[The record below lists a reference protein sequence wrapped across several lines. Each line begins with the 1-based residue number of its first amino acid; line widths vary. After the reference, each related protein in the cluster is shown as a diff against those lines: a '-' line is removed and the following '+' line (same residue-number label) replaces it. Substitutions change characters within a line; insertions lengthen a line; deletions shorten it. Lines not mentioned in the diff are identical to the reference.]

1 MPTPKEDVIEV
12 AGRQVT
18 ISNPDKVFFP
28 KTGHTKIDLVRY
40 YMAVAEGALRGVD
53 GRPMALKRFV
63 NGAEGEA
70 FFQKRAPT
78 TRPEWIETVELSF
91 PSGRTAEEIVVRD
104 AAQLAWIINLGC
116 IDLNPHPVRA
126 GDLDHPDELRIDLDP
141 VPGVPWSQIR
151 DVALVARE
159 VLKDFGLVGW
169 PKTSGSRGIHVY
181 CRIEPRWT
189 FPEVRRAA
197 VALAREVERRA
208 PDIATSRWWKEER
221 HGVFLDYN
229 QNAKDRTIAS
239 AYSVRPTA
247 DARVSTPL
255 TWDELPNC
263 APEAFTI
270 DSVPKRFAQIGDPAK
285 GIDEAVGSLEA
296 LLQLSAQHEA
306 AGFGDAPW
314 PPHFAKQAGE
324 PARVQLS
331 KRRREDRPAA
341 AKGQVPAPAPGKTV
355 GPTGRRRST
364 MPLIEIA
371 RAATEAEARA
381 GLERWRG
388 RHAEVW
394 SHLAPSDV
402 LVDSMR
408 GRNTTWTR
416 IRINLR
422 NVPESERPAQ
432 EVLEVD
438 YDPWAAYQGP
448 DRSSQLERPQ
458 RKRRASPGDA

>member
-1 MPTPKEDVIEV
+1 MPAKEEALEV
-12 AGRQVT
+12 AGRSVT
-18 ISNPDKVFFP
+18 ITNPDKVFFP
-28 KTGHTKIDLVRY
+28 RAGYTKLDLVRY
-40 YMAVAEGALRGVD
+40 YLAVAEGALRGVA

-63 NGAEGEA
+63 NGAEGEP

-78 TRPEWIETVELSF
+78 SRPEWIETVVLSF
-91 PSGRTAEEIVVRD
+91 PSGRTAEEIVIRD

-126 GDLDHPDELRIDLDP
+126 SDLDHPDELRIDLDP
-141 VPGVPWSQIR
+141 VPGVPWSDIR
-151 DVALVARE
+151 QVALVASD
-159 VLKDFGLVGW
+159 VLRDFGLTGW

-181 CRIEPRWT
+181 SRIEPRWT

-255 TWDELPNC
+255 TWDEVPDSQ
-263 APEAFTI
+263 PEAFTLAT
-270 DSVPKRFAQIGDPAK
+270 VPERFARLGDPSR
-285 GIDEAVGSLEA
+285 GIDESPGSLEA
-296 LLQLSAQHEA
+296 LLELSAQHEA

-314 PPHFAKQAGE
+314 PPHFVKQAGE
-324 PARVQLS
+324 PARVQLT
-331 KRRREDRPAA
+331 RRKREDRPTV
-341 AKGQVPAPAPGKTV
+341 KHGQVPPPAPGKTV
-355 GPTGRRRST
+355 GPTGRRRT
-364 MPLIEIA
+364 MMPLIEIA
-371 RAATEAEARA
+371 RAANEVEARA
-381 GLERWRG
+381 GLQRWRA
-388 RHAEVW
+388 RHPDVW
-394 SHLAPSDV
+394 GHLAPADV

-422 NVPESERPAQ
+422 NVPESERPPQ
-432 EVLEVD
+432 EALEVD
-438 YDPWAAYQGP
+438 YDPWAGYEGP
-448 DRSSQLERPQ
+448 DRSGQLERA
-458 RKRRASPGDA
+458 KRRRPSG

>member
-1 MPTPKEDVIEV
+1 
-12 AGRQVT
+12 
-18 ISNPDKVFFP
+18 
-28 KTGHTKIDLVRY
+28 
-40 YMAVAEGALRGVD
+40 
-53 GRPMALKRFV
+53 
-63 NGAEGEA
+63 
-70 FFQKRAPT
+70 
-78 TRPEWIETVELSF
+78 
-91 PSGRTAEEIVVRD
+91 
-104 AAQLAWIINLGC
+104 
-116 IDLNPHPVRA
+116 
-126 GDLDHPDELRIDLDP
+126 
-141 VPGVPWSQIR
+141 
-151 DVALVARE
+151 
-159 VLKDFGLVGW
+159 
-169 PKTSGSRGIHVY
+169 
-181 CRIEPRWT
+181 
-189 FPEVRRAA
+189 
-197 VALAREVERRA
+197 
-208 PDIATSRWWKEER
+208 
-221 HGVFLDYN
+221 
-229 QNAKDRTIAS
+229 
-239 AYSVRPTA
+239 
-247 DARVSTPL
+247 
-255 TWDELPNC
+255 
-263 APEAFTI
+263 
-270 DSVPKRFAQIGDPAK
+270 
-285 GIDEAVGSLEA
+285 

-381 GLERWRG
+381 GLQRWRG

-432 EVLEVD
+432 EALEVD
-438 YDPWAAYQGP
+438 YDPWAGYQGP
-448 DRSSQLERPQ
+448 DRSGQLERPQ

>member
-1 MPTPKEDVIEV
+1 MSAPKEEVLEV
-12 AGRQVT
+12 AGREVT

-28 KTGHTKIDLVRY
+28 KTGHTKLDLVRY
-40 YMAVAEGALRGVD
+40 YMAVAEGALRGIG

-78 TRPEWIETVELSF
+78 SRPEWIETVELSF

-126 GDLDHPDELRIDLDP
+126 GDLDHPDELRVDLDP
-141 VPGVPWSQIR
+141 VPGVPWAQIR
-151 DVALVARE
+151 DVALVTRD

-169 PKTSGSRGIHVY
+169 PKTSGSRGIHIY
-181 CRIEPRWT
+181 SRIEPRWT

-208 PDIATSRWWKEER
+208 PEIATSRWWKEER

-229 QNAKDRTIAS
+229 QNAKDRTVAS
-239 AYSVRPTA
+239 AYSVRPLA

-255 TWDELPNC
+255 RWEEVPTC
-263 APEAFTI
+263 AAEAFTLAT
-270 DSVPKRFAQIGDPAK
+270 VPRRFAEIGDPSK

-296 LLQLSAQHEA
+296 LLELAAQHEA

-314 PPHFAKQAGE
+314 PPHFAKQTGE

-331 KRRREDRPAA
+331 RRRKEDRPTTP
-341 AKGQVPAPAPGKTV
+341 KGEVPPPAPGKTV

-371 RAATEAEARA
+371 RAASEAEARA
-381 GLERWRG
+381 GLQRWRS

-394 SHLAPSDV
+394 SHLAPSDI

-416 IRINLR
+416 IRLNLR
-422 NVPESERPAQ
+422 NVPESERPPQ
-432 EVLEVD
+432 EALEVD
-438 YDPWAAYQGP
+438 YDPWAGYQGP
-448 DRSSQLERPQ
+448 DRSGQLERPKP
-458 RKRRASPGDA
+458 KRATRTDA